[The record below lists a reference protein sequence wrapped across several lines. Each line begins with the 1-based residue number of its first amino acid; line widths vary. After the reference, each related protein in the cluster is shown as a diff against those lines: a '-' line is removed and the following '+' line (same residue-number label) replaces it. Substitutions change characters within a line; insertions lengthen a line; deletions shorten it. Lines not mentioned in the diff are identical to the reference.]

1 MLIVKN
7 NLPIQFMENIW
18 LKHLVFHLCP
28 KLIFPSKKHFPQDI
42 LLGLVEK
49 TNQLYIVLALIV
61 SYSTTINFDFWMSKG
76 AYNVFAL
83 MINFLNN
90 D

>member
-1 MLIVKN
+1 
-7 NLPIQFMENIW
+7 MENIW
-18 LKHLVFHLCP
+18 LKCLVLHLCP
-28 KLIFPSKKHFPQDI
+28 KLIFLSRRHFPQDI

-61 SYSTTINFDFWMSKG
+61 SYSTTTNFDLWMSKG
-76 AYNVFAL
+76 AYDVFASV
-83 MINFLNN
+83 INFLNN